1 MSKKEELK
9 EEPKEEPP
17 ISQKQTRTE
26 EPPISQKQTRT
37 EEPPMSQKQTRTEAS
52 LIQPKKEYYKES
64 NKETNSETNNQ
75 TNKHEELAWLVI
87 DKFFANDPNLL
98 VKHHLESYNDFFN
111 NKIHNIFKEKNPI
124 LIIKEQNDTTKEYNY
139 RAELYIGG
147 VDGKRLYYG
156 KPIIYDE
163 HREHFMFP
171 NEARLRN
178 MTYAITIHVDVE
190 VVYKIMNELGELKET
205 KSVLEKIYLGKF
217 PIMLNSD
224 LCILN
229 SLDSIVKFNMG
240 ECKNDYGGYF
250 IIDGKEKVL
259 ISQEKFADNML
270 YVKADFNDLYS
281 HSAEI
286 RSVSE
291 DASKPIRTLS
301 IRIVRPDTKY
311 NNGQILVNVPNI
323 RKPVPLFILMRALGI
338 LSDKE
343 IIKICLLDLEKYEN
357 YIALFIPSI
366 HDAGN
371 IFNQEVALKYLAT
384 FTKGKTLA
392 HVLEILMDYLLPH
405 IGDNN
410 FLNKAFFLGHMVKEL
425 LQVYK
430 NDKMSTDR
438 DSFKF
443 KRVELAGSL
452 IYDLFK
458 EYYSLQQKHIFQKI
472 DKEYY
477 YKKGL
482 YQNDFIGLIENN
494 YFEYFKERILEN
506 GFRKAFKGNWGAE
519 EHTKRLEVVQD
530 LNRLSYNSFLSH
542 LRKLNLP
549 LDSSAKI
556 IGPRLLHSTQWGIID
571 PVDTP
576 DGGNVG
582 LHKHMS
588 IGCIIT
594 SGYSSKPIIELLRT
608 VFFMELLTECT
619 IEYIAQCTKVFVNGA
634 WVGIITKPVE
644 VLELLKNYRRLG
656 LLPIY
661 TSISWSIKDDSI
673 YIYSDSGRLTRPVF
687 YLKNGTVSYNN
698 KFIYDKLISKDYN
711 FNELLIGFNPLTV
724 LNKDKKE
731 LEIKLNDFIKLNSV
745 FFNIK
750 DLYANS
756 DSLGL
761 NDPLEY
767 LMEKSGII
775 DFIDTSETESS
786 LIAMDVQNISKYS
799 THIEIHPSLL
809 LGIMGNQI
817 VFPENNQLPRDLFS
831 CGQSK
836 QGVSLYNTNYHN
848 RIDKMGVVLNNGQIP
863 LVKSRYLKYIYNEE
877 HTYGVNAIVAIGSYG
892 GYNMEDSILFN
903 EGSINRGMFN
913 TTYFNMYEAHEES
926 TKVAGSNVDS
936 KFVNVE
942 TLNVIGKRPG
952 YEYSHLDSNGLITE
966 NTPLDDKKVV
976 IGKVTNNLANP
987 TTYIDA
993 SITPK
998 KGQLGFVDKAFIT
1011 EGEEGFRIAKIRIRE
1026 ERIPAQGDKF
1036 CSRCGQKGT
1045 LGLIIPEENMPFTS
1059 EGIRPDL
1066 IINPHALPSR
1076 MTIGQ
1081 LVETLMGKACAHY
1094 GGFGDCTA
1102 FVNKGPKHEI
1112 FGSLLRNIG
1121 YSSTGNELLYN
1132 GETGQQISMEFFI
1145 GPCYYLRLKHMV
1157 KDKINYRAQG
1167 PRTSL
1172 TRQTV
1177 QGRANDGGLRIGEM
1191 ERDSII
1197 AHGATS
1203 FLKESMLVRGD
1214 DYYIAICNN
1223 SGTIAIYNESKNVF
1237 ISPFADGPLKFAD
1250 SMENSLNLQVISKYG
1265 KSFSIVRVPY
1275 SFKLLMQE
1283 LQVMNI
1289 QMRIITEDNIDQ
1301 LTSMNYS
1308 KTIESIK
1315 LTQLT
1320 AKESSEFVKRYEKP
1334 LLIPASST
1342 ERVVQEDIDDE
1353 NDESSIDPVS
1363 LKAVAAA
1370 EEAYQDYLAAEALD
1384 DEDDDEERSNPPI
1397 SVDTSDAAPPELEDV
1412 ITIPT
1417 TPNTQQTAQQ
1427 EAQQEAQ
1434 QTVEKSEP
1442 KLEVITDSLIQQN
1455 LEPDKSIQVNDED
1468 NSAKRKTIKFEAQ

>member
-1 MSKKEELK
+1 MSEK
-9 EEPKEEPP
+9 EEP
-17 ISQKQTRTE
+17 IIQKQILDKI
-26 EPPISQKQTRT
+26 EPTKVEAKIEPIKV
-37 EEPPMSQKQTRTEAS
+37 EP
-52 LIQPKKEYYKES
+52 
-64 NKETNSETNNQ
+64 KETLKKPKQAYKQAYKQETE
-75 TNKHEELAWLVI
+75 TTTHEELAWLVI

-98 VKHHLESYNDFFN
+98 VKHHLESFNDFFN

-124 LIIKEQNDTTKEYNY
+124 LIMKEQNDTTKEYNY

-147 VDGKRLYYG
+147 VDGKRIYYG
-156 KPIIYDE
+156 KPIIYDD

-178 MTYAITIHVDVE
+178 MTYAITIHIDVE
-190 VVYKIMNELGELKET
+190 VVYKINNELGELKET
-205 KSVLEKIYLGKF
+205 TSVLEKIYLGKF

-229 SLDSIVKFNMG
+229 GLGPLVKFNMG

-311 NNGQILVNVPNI
+311 NNGHIVVNVPNI

-343 IIKICLLDLEKYEN
+343 IIKMCLLDLEKYEN

-366 HDAGN
+366 HDTGN

-410 FLNKAFFLGHMVKEL
+410 FINKAFFLGYMVKEL

-430 NDKMSTDR
+430 NDKLSTDR

-443 KRVELAGSL
+443 KRVELAGTL

-458 EYYSLQQKHIFQKI
+458 EYYTLQQKHIFQKI

-477 YKKGL
+477 YKKGI

-588 IGCIIT
+588 IGCAIT

-644 VLELLKNYRRLG
+644 VIQLLKNYRRLG
-656 LLPIY
+656 LLPVY

-687 YLKNGTVSYNN
+687 YLNNGTASYN
-698 KFIYDKLISKDYN
+698 KPFIYNKLLSHDYN
-711 FNELLIGFNPLTV
+711 FNELLIGFNPLTI

-731 LEIKLNDFIKLNSV
+731 LVINLNDFIKLNSV
-745 FFNIK
+745 FFNLK

-756 DSLGL
+756 ESLGP
-761 NDPLEY
+761 NEPLEY

-775 DFIDTSETESS
+775 DFLDTSETESS
-786 LIAMDVQNISKYS
+786 LIAMDVQNITKFS

-836 QGVSLYNTNYHN
+836 QGVSLYNTNYQN

-877 HTYGVNAIVAIGSYG
+877 HSYGVNAIVAIGCYG
-892 GYNMEDSILFN
+892 GYNVEDSILFN

-913 TTYFNMYEAHEES
+913 TTYFNMYEAREES

-936 KFVNVE
+936 KFANVE

-987 TTYIDA
+987 DTYIDA

-1026 ERIPAQGDKF
+1026 ERIPGQGDKF

-1094 GGFGDCTA
+1094 GAFGDCTA

-1121 YSSTGNELLYN
+1121 YSSTGNEILYN
-1132 GETGQQISMEFFI
+1132 GESGEQISMEFFI

-1308 KTIESIK
+1308 KTIENIK

-1334 LLIPASST
+1334 LLIPPSST
-1342 ERVVQEDIDDE
+1342 ESIVQEEKEREKEKEKEVIDDE
-1353 NDESSIDPVS
+1353 NDVSSINPVS
-1363 LKAVAAA
+1363 LEAVAVA

-1384 DEDDDEERSNPPI
+1384 DEEDEERSNPPI

-1412 ITIPT
+1412 ETISVS
-1417 TPNTQQTAQQ
+1417 PNTQQQ
-1427 EAQQEAQ
+1427 EAALQ
-1434 QTVEKSEP
+1434 EKSEP

-1455 LEPDKSIQVNDED
+1455 LEPDKSIEINEED
-1468 NSAKRKTIKFEAQ
+1468 NSAQRKTIKFEGQ